1 MALIQS
7 WKPRVR
13 SMVKASMKFGEMRS
27 GSKKP
32 VFPETGRKSR
42 PDAGVVA
49 THIPPALGYGGVPV
63 TAAVL
68 TKAWAECGHEISLV
82 ASDESTAGRIKPSDV
97 RLGGSVSVNLFRCYG
112 FRRWGF
118 GLGAIPKLL
127 NLCITAP
134 AVYIHGIATWPST
147 LAAVFCALLR
157 RRFMVA
163 VHGGLMPEHVALIRR
178 EKPHKWL
185 YYKLLTFP
193 TLRRAVAIH
202 CTSETEAQGVRDVL
216 GRDARILLVPNGIDS
231 RDVAVAEYPDKA
243 GVQICFLGHIQ
254 REKGI
259 NAFIRAW
266 LRSRGPADRLVIAG
280 RSVDGPYFEEFKALL
295 RQAGGLITYRG
306 YIDRAEVMELLAGSH
321 FLVLP
326 SGLEEAGGMRENFGN
341 VVAEAMAAGRP
352 VLVARGLAWDQVEAL
367 GAGFVFD
374 RSEASVLDALRRVQA
389 LSRPDWERM
398 SRNARYYAERQFDPV
413 RLGERVWQVLTGR
426 RPDALVRRIGEVC
439 SYE

>member
-1 MALIQS
+1 M
-7 WKPRVR
+7 KFDE
-13 SMVKASMKFGEMRS
+13 MKFGPT
-27 GSKKP
+27 KP
-32 VFPETGRKSR
+32 VSSETGRKRR
-42 PDAGVVA
+42 PDVGVVA

-82 ASDESTAGRIKPSDV
+82 ASDESTAGRLKPSDV
-97 RLGGSVSVNLFRCYG
+97 RLGDSVSVGLFRCYG

-127 NLCITAP
+127 SLCITAP
-134 AVYIHGIATWPST
+134 VVYIHGIATWPST

-185 YYKLLTFP
+185 YYKWLTFP

-216 GRDARILLVPNGIDS
+216 GRDARILLVPNGVDS
-231 RDVAVAEYPDKA
+231 RGVAVAGYPGKA

-266 LRSRGPADRLVIAG
+266 LRSRGAADRLVIAG
-280 RSVDGPYFEEFKALL
+280 RSVDGPYFEEFKSLL
-295 RQAGGLITYRG
+295 KQAGGAIAYRG
-306 YIDRAEVMELLAGSH
+306 YLDRAEVMELLADSH

-326 SGLEEAGGMRENFGN
+326 SGLEETGGMRENFGN

-352 VLVARGLAWDQVEAL
+352 VLVARGLAWDQVEAR
-367 GAGFVFD
+367 GIGFVFD
-374 RSEASVLDALRRVQA
+374 RSEASVLGVLRRVRA
-389 LSRPDWERM
+389 LSPSDWERM
-398 SRNARYYAERQFDPV
+398 SKNARQYVERQFDPV

-426 RPDALVRRIGEVC
+426 RPDVPARHLGEAC